1 MITEYI
7 KYLYWQLKGRPIPA
21 VGEIKR
27 IILHSYAKKH
37 NLKVFVETGTFNG
50 DTVEAMRPY
59 FKTLHSIELSKELYL
74 KAKRRFAYYSNIS
87 IWNGDSGKVLKKILP
102 NLKSATL
109 FWLDAHGS
117 GGITAEGEEWS
128 PIIHELSLITKI
140 SNKKN
145 VILIDDARGFTGNLS
160 PTIQQIEEV
169 ISKTGRKYS
178 FIVQD
183 DIIRII
189 FL

>member
-1 MITEYI
+1 MITNYI
-7 KYLYWQLKGRPIPA
+7 KYILWQLKGRPIPA
-21 VGEIKR
+21 TGDIKR
-27 IILHSYAKKH
+27 IILHSYFSKYK
-37 NLKVFVETGTFNG
+37 LKEFVETGTFNG
-50 DTVEAMRPY
+50 DTVYAMRP
-59 FKTLHSIELSKELYL
+59 FFNKLHSIELSKDLYK
-74 KAKRRFAYYSNIS
+74 KAKNRFAKYSNIT
-87 IWNGDSGKVLKKILP
+87 IWHGDSGKVLKKILP
-102 NLKSATL
+102 TLKSPSL

-128 PIIHELSLITKI
+128 PIINELKLITRL

-160 PTIQQIEEV
+160 PTVSQIEEV
-169 ISKTGRKYS
+169 ISKSGRKYS
-178 FIVQD
+178 FLVKD